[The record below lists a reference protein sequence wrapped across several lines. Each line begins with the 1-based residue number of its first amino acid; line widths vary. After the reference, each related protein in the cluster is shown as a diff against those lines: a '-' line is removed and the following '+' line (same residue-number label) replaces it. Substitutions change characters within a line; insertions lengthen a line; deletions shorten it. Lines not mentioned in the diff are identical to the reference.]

1 MDINERIGMMDK
13 IQNFINQK
21 LMNKEMLR
29 EESVDLHMDYI
40 KTVCEKHNL
49 RIGQLIYLVEIHFN
63 LNLFYVSDDA
73 LITYIDKFIKSKQH

>member
-1 MDINERIGMMDK
+1 MMDK

-49 RIGQLIYLVEIHFN
+49 RIGQLIYLIEIEYN
-63 LNLFYVSDDA
+63 LNLFYISNDS

>member
-1 MDINERIGMMDK
+1 MMDK

-29 EESVDLHMDYI
+29 EESVDLYMDYI